1 MKRRQPQFETRED
14 MEREVDRYT
23 ALQVLKDSFKL
34 AVIFVSCLLAIG
46 WIAKHGAEIDT
57 YCNYFLRP

>member
-1 MKRRQPQFETRED
+1 MKRRIQFETRED

-23 ALQVLKDSFKL
+23 ALQVLKDSFKI
-34 AVIFVSCLLAIG
+34 AVIFIVSFLLIS
-46 WIAKHGAEIDT
+46 WIAKYGSEIDT

>member
-1 MKRRQPQFETRED
+1 MKRRIQFETRED

-23 ALQVLKDSFKL
+23 AIQVLKDSLKI
-34 AVIFVSCLLAIG
+34 AVIFIVSFLAIM
-46 WIAKHGAEIDT
+46 WIAEHGEQIDT